1 MIFPRTICAH
11 CSSCRKLTR
20 RNGACPVPSWRSIS
34 NAGKFPVE
42 QPDPPRVLTK
52 GWSKGGGSN
61 DKWRLADWPHA
72 GLIVMGLAAIV
83 ALATAASGYFSSDF
97 LKYQQRGGFLLV
109 CASSVAVA
117 VLAASLPILESG
129 SHGLVALSVV
139 LCVLDLLGTSI
150 AAFLLERPVT
160 VAAMA
165 VAALGL
171 TDHLMRPRAAAMARS
186 IMR

>member
-1 MIFPRTICAH
+1 MT
-11 CSSCRKLTR
+11 
-20 RNGACPVPSWRSIS
+20 NGDWRYW
-34 NAGKFPVE
+34 
-42 QPDPPRVLTK
+42 PD
-52 GWSKGGGSN
+52 
-61 DKWRLADWPHA
+61 A

-83 ALATAASGYFSSDF
+83 ALATAASGYFSSDSEISAA
-97 LKYQQRGGFLLV
+97 RGFLLV

>member
-1 MIFPRTICAH
+1 M
-11 CSSCRKLTR
+11 
-20 RNGACPVPSWRSIS
+20 V
-34 NAGKFPVE
+34 V
-42 QPDPPRVLTK
+42 
-52 GWSKGGGSN
+52 
-61 DKWRLADWPHA
+61 
-72 GLIVMGLAAIV
+72 
-83 ALATAASGYFSSDF
+83 
-97 LKYQQRGGFLLV
+97 
-109 CASSVAVA
+109 
-117 VLAASLPILESG
+117 AASLPILEGG